1 MAIKDAPVVKVLGFD
16 EAEAY
21 NPGRPI
27 SGLIRNQLL
36 HLHHAENL
44 AVPAQ
49 FGTNININELLTER
63 QASDYIHKVTQLL
76 HRYGKS
82 DSARKPTI
90 KRRTPAK
97 VATKS
102 TNKAQTTAKQTSKS
116 TKKSQSSVQKVNRKQ
131 REKATRNKS
140 KSR

>member
-1 MAIKDAPVVKVLGFD
+1 MAIEDAPVVKVLGFD

-21 NPGRPI
+21 NPERPI

-49 FGTNININELLTER
+49 FRTNININELLTER

-82 DSARKPTI
+82 DSARKPTK
-90 KRRTPAK
+90 KRQTPGK
-97 VATKS
+97 V
-102 TNKAQTTAKQTSKS
+102 TTKS
-116 TKKSQSSVQKVNRKQ
+116 TKKVQTPSKQANKLTKKTQSSVQKVDRKQ
-131 REKATRNKS
+131 RKKTTRNRS